1 MIKPGSGDKKVI
13 VLISGQELIE
23 LKRFTWMMSEAFGLD
38 RRIENYQ
45 GTRPIGL
52 YNWDLDCLLAA
63 LQCAVERKQ
72 EYPNENA
79 PGLKEITNLFNRLSD
94 VYRATFGEISH

>member
-23 LKRFTWMMSEAFGLD
+23 LKRFTWMMSEIFGLD

-45 GTRPIGL
+45 GTRPIAL
-52 YNWDLDCLLAA
+52 SNWDLDSWLF
-63 LQCAVERKQ
+63 
-72 EYPNENA
+72 NA
-79 PGLKEITNLFNRLSD
+79 PE
-94 VYRATFGEISH
+94 